1 MASGGPPS
9 ETGFREPQ
17 ESCLNPGVF
26 PDVRGS
32 GLFEAEPIEPMR
44 SPTLLSCGLIAAFP
58 AALHAQGVDWRV
70 GPVTATG
77 GGNGTALVTTAN
89 DFSNWLTANAAGNSI
104 PLADPAATGVYYFGY
119 DWTITNNAGE
129 TGGGGF
135 FGGLWFFDTGAER
148 GGLGNAW
155 GPVSYGLAG
164 PGWEANFAPASPYG
178 IGTTVRMVVKVTFN
192 AGGNDSLT
200 AWLNPA
206 AGVAEGS
213 QTVPVATTSRNF
225 EVDALNLRT
234 GNGTGASRLDRLMVS
249 TDFASAATWDGDG
262 DNLPDGWERLYN
274 LSPADNGSTSVN
286 NGPAGDPDLDGLT
299 NAQEFAAGTNP
310 SVPTDSDNDGLL
322 DGVETSGSA
331 NPFTAGVQGT
341 PPGDPTLPN
350 DADSDNDGI
359 QDGEEVIVGNDGFI
373 TDPNNDD
380 SDADGYKD
388 GVETLNATNPRN
400 SGSVPSIP
408 NRTIVGIDYFDYPN
422 GPAAGL
428 GGGELF
434 DFDNSLEGNTTF
446 GHTGTDSDWTVTGGT
461 PQIAGGHLVTTG
473 GSGVKREFN
482 GPVEGN
488 VFGSDEREGRFAGG
502 SSDVLYFRYLLQ
514 RGRNVEWSGLS
525 LYDYGA
531 EVCFIGV
538 PADANPA
545 SGTRQFGIQQSN
557 VAVVNGAN
565 RNWTGDTPEVLR
577 DYLVVA
583 KVAFKTGVVSLWVDP
598 DLSQPEVTP
607 DTTATITLPSQLNAT
622 GFRLASGG
630 AGSTRFDEVLVGTTW
645 AALSTAPASSGG
657 LRDTWATTFG
667 VSNPADDTDGDTL
680 TALQEQAAGTN
691 PFVSDSDGDGLTDE
705 VELNGSAN
713 PYNEGV
719 LTGVPGNATDP
730 TRLDSDDDGI
740 SDSEEVVV
748 GLDGFA
754 TNPNRFD
761 TDGDGGPDSVE
772 IQYLSSPV
780 DGGSLFGGNRA
791 LVGADNFDAQANGL
805 AAGATGGSG
814 FDFDNTEVNDAFI
827 GHTGTFSD
835 YDDVFGTSN
844 FSGGK
849 LLTQE
854 SGIKR
859 EFNGPGEGVVV
870 NGDEWSGRF
879 NGDPLSSNSQ
889 VLYFRA
895 DLTRGAASTWSGIN
909 AYDFGTER
917 TFIGVVDIPNPV
929 SGNREF
935 AIGAPAAA
943 PVYTGIRPIP
953 GRNYTVVCKIDFNND
968 LLSLWVN
975 PDLEGAE
982 PAPLATTPFVLTNW
996 LTAVRLASGGSDPT
1010 AWDNLVVGRTWG
1022 AMGEFPGVIPT
1033 DDDYLAWIDRFPGVG
1048 AQTGFDD
1055 DADGDGI
1062 GNGVESYLGTDPSKG
1077 NAGLT
1082 PVSTAP
1088 GTFTFTHT
1096 ESNEI
1101 PVDVNAGYEWST
1113 DLANWFTTTG
1123 AGITV
1128 SVLETSRVNNAAP
1141 ENDIVTATAT
1151 VTSGTAPKLFVRVKA
1166 TQD

>member
-1 MASGGPPS
+1 MSDSGH
-9 ETGFREPQ
+9 
-17 ESCLNPGVF
+17 
-26 PDVRGS
+26 
-32 GLFEAEPIEPMR
+32 FEAEPIEPMK
-44 SPTLLSCGLIAAFP
+44 SPTLLTCGLIAALP
-58 AALHAQGVDWRV
+58 ASLHAQGVDWRV
-70 GPVTATG
+70 GPVNATG
-77 GGNGTALVTTAN
+77 GGNGTSMITTAN
-89 DFSNWLTANAAGNSI
+89 DFANWLTANAAGNGI
-104 PLADPAATGVYYFGY
+104 ALADPAATGTYYFGF
-119 DWTITNNAGE
+119 DWQISNNAGE
-129 TGGGGF
+129 TGAGGF

-148 GGLGNAW
+148 GGLGNGW
-155 GPVSYGLAG
+155 GPVNYGLAG
-164 PGWEANFAPASPYG
+164 PGWDTNFAPASPYA
-178 IGTTVRMVVKVTFN
+178 IGTTVRMVLKVTFN
-192 AGGNDSLT
+192 AAADDTLK

-213 QTVPVATTSRNF
+213 QTVPVANSTRNF
-225 EVDALNLRT
+225 EFDALNLRT
-234 GNGTGASRLDRLMVS
+234 GNGTGASQLNRLMIS
-249 TDFASAATWDGDG
+249 TDFESAAVWDGDG
-262 DNLPDGWERLYN
+262 DGLPDGWERLYG
-274 LSPADNGSTSVN
+274 LSPTDNGTTNVN
-286 NGPAGDPDLDGLT
+286 NGPAGDPDNDGLT
-299 NAQEFAAGTNP
+299 NAQEYAGGTNP
-310 SVPTDSDNDGLL
+310 SVPTDSDNDGIF
-322 DGVETSGSA
+322 DGVEISGSA
-331 NPFTAGVQGT
+331 NPFTAGVQGS

-359 QDGEEVIVGNDGFI
+359 EDGEEVEVGNDGFI

-380 SDADGYKD
+380 TDGDGYKD
-388 GVETLNATNPRN
+388 GVETLNASDPRN
-400 SGSVPSIP
+400 SGSIPNIP
-408 NRTIVGIDYFDYPN
+408 NRTIIGIEYFDYPN
-422 GPAAGL
+422 GAAAGL
-428 GGGELF
+428 SGGEYF
-434 DFDNSLEGNTTF
+434 DFDNSLEGNTFF
-446 GHTGTDSDWTVTGGT
+446 GHTATQSDWDVTGGT

-473 GSGVKREFN
+473 GGGLKREFN

-488 VFGSDEREGRFAGG
+488 VFASDEREGRFAGG

-557 VAVVNGAN
+557 VVVVNGAN

-583 KVAFKTGVVSLWVDP
+583 KVAFKTGQISLWVDP
-598 DLSQPEVTP
+598 DLGQPEGTP
-607 DTTATITLPSQLNAT
+607 DTTATLTLPSQLNAT

-645 AALSTAPASSGG
+645 AALSTLPASSGG
-657 LRDTWATTFG
+657 LRDTWAAAFG
-667 VSNPADDTDGDTL
+667 ISNPADDSDGDTL

-691 PFVSDSDGDGLTDE
+691 PLAPDSDADDLNDN
-705 VELNGSAN
+705 VELSGSAN
-713 PYNEGV
+713 PYTGV
-719 LTGVPGNATDP
+719 ALTGVPGDATDP
-730 TRLDSDDDGI
+730 TKADSDDDNI
-740 SDSEEVVV
+740 SDSEEVVPGTDTFV
-748 GLDGFA
+748 

-761 TDGDGGPDSVE
+761 TDGDGGSDSVE
-772 IQYLSSPV
+772 IQFGSSPV
-780 DGGSLFGGNRA
+780 DAGSLFGGNRA
-791 LVGADNFDAQANGL
+791 LVGADNFDAQTAGL
-805 AAGATGGSG
+805 VAGATGGSG

-835 YDDVFGTSN
+835 YDDVFGAPT

-859 EFNGPGEGVVV
+859 EFNGPGEGVVT
-870 NGDEWSGRF
+870 NGDEWIGRF

-895 DLTRGAASTWSGIN
+895 DLTRGADSTWSGLS
-909 AYDFGTER
+909 AYDFGAER
-917 TFIGVVDIPNPV
+917 TFVGVPDIANPV

-953 GRNYTVVCKIDFNND
+953 GRNYTVVCKIDFNTD
-968 LLSLWVN
+968 LLSLWIN

-982 PAPLATTPFVLTNW
+982 PTPLATAPFVLTNW
-996 LTAVRLASGGSDPT
+996 LTAVRLASGGTDPT
-1010 AWDNLVVGRTWG
+1010 AWDNLVVGRTWD

-1033 DDDYLAWIDRFPGVG
+1033 DDDYLAWIDQFPGVG

-1062 GNGVESYLGTDPSKG
+1062 GNGVESYLGTDPSIG

-1082 PVSTAP
+1082 TVSASP

-1096 ESNEI
+1096 QSNEV
-1101 PVDVNAGYEWST
+1101 PSDVNAAYEWST
-1113 DLANWFTTTG
+1113 DLANWFASG
-1123 AGITV
+1123 APSGGGVKAT
-1128 SVLETSRVNNAAP
+1128 VLEISRVDNAAP
-1141 ENDIVTATAT
+1141 DNDFVTATAT
-1151 VTSGTAPKLFVRVKA
+1151 VTAGTAPKLFVRVKA